1 MTKEEIDQ
9 KIEDLRIASREIKGA
24 QRQLAYLH
32 DLEKYEKLLK
42 EKHGVADE
50 VSA

>member
-9 KIEDLRIASREIKGA
+9 KIEDLRIASREINGA

>member
-9 KIEDLRIASREIKGA
+9 KIEQLRILSRNIKGD
-24 QRQLAYLH
+24 QKQLAYLH
-32 DLEKYEKLLK
+32 DLEKYEKILR
-42 EKHGVADE
+42 EKHGVTDE

>member
-9 KIEDLRIASREIKGA
+9 KIEDLRISSRKIKGA

-32 DLEKYEKLLK
+32 DLEKYEKILR
-42 EKHGVADE
+42 EKHGVP
-50 VSA
+50 S